1 MFNNH
6 FLTFL
11 LCFSLTLTLNGQTAL
26 PTEKVDVIKD
36 FEVRLKDSE
45 KKEITP
51 TLPPLDI
58 ATKTQYYNIQGKLA
72 EIEYPGPSIRP
83 LAVSKDKIPEGN
95 NGYLKVGGSYPIGYM
110 GEGEVTKNWDQAALQ
125 FGLHQFL
132 LDNSKNNPSQK
143 TGRTSVH
150 LKGTYFGKKGS
161 KVYTQ
166 GGYSSNL
173 YHFYG
178 YQFLPEYD
186 PSNIYE
192 EDAIAQ
198 KFRKLS
204 FSTFIENNAK
214 NKLGLTYQGGLQLYR
229 LKDNFLSRER
239 NLKGDIAVQKW
250 FGEKHDLS
258 IKAGGLLT
266 NYKDTITQK
275 LSILEFSPSF
285 TFRHRAFSLKGGAS
299 LFQDEKVTHIF
310 PNIEVKG
317 MIIPGI
323 LMVQAGI
330 KGEIAQENMDS
341 YTRYNPFTDMSLNI
355 INAKQTQFY
364 ALVTGEINQIGYQAK
379 INYLNTS
386 ALPLFVSKDELLPR
400 FEVILDTTTV
410 LSFEGNL
417 NFPINEKFQVN
428 TEVISRIFDT
438 KNEEKAWHRPGFEFN
453 TQLTYKSKN
462 QKLTS
467 SISAVAIGNIAYSST
482 ENLNPILEIN
492 IGGDYQIT
500 DHLRIFGQVNN
511 LTNRTNE
518 RWLYYRRFGINPSAG
533 LSLIF

>member
-1 MFNNH
+1 MHNSH
-6 FLTFL
+6 FFIFL
-11 LCFSLTLTLNGQTAL
+11 ICISIASSLNGQTTL

-51 TLPPLDI
+51 TLPPLDTAI
-58 ATKTQYYNIQGKLA
+58 KSQFYNIQGKLA

-95 NGYLKVGGSYPIGYM
+95 NGYLKVGGSI
-110 GEGEVTKNWDQAALQ
+110 Q
-125 FGLHQFL
+125 FGLQQFL
-132 LDNSKNNPSQK
+132 LDNTKNISSQK
-143 TGRTSVH
+143 TGRTSAH

-161 KVYTQ
+161 EVYIQ
-166 GGYSSNL
+166 GGYNSNL
-173 YHFYG
+173 YHYYG

-186 PSNIYE
+186 PSTIYE

-198 KFRKLS
+198 KFRRLS

-214 NKLGLTYQGGLQLYR
+214 NKLGLTYQGGIQLYR

-239 NLKGDIAVQKW
+239 NFRGDVAIQKW
-250 FGEKHDLS
+250 FGERHDLS
-258 IKAGGLLT
+258 IKAGALMN
-266 NYKDTITQK
+266 NYRDTTTQK

-285 TFRHRAFSLKGGAS
+285 TFRHRSFSLKGGAS
-299 LFQDEKVTHIF
+299 LFQDEMITHIF
-310 PNIEVKG
+310 PNIELKG

-323 LMVQAGI
+323 LMIQAGI

-341 YTRYNPFTDMSLNI
+341 YTRYNPFTNMDLSVV
-355 INAKQTQFY
+355 NAKQTQFY
-364 ALVTGEINQIGYQAK
+364 GLVTGEINKISYQAK

-386 ALPLFVSKDELLPR
+386 ALPIFVSKNEQLPR
-400 FEVILDTTTV
+400 FEVILDTASI

-417 NFPINEKFQVN
+417 SFPINEKFKFD
-428 TEVISRIFDT
+428 TEVISRVYDT

-453 TQLTYKSKN
+453 TQLTYRSKN

-467 SISAVAIGNIAYSST
+467 SISAVAIGKIAYSST
-482 ENLNPILEIN
+482 ENLIPILEIN
-492 IGGDYQIT
+492 VGGEYRIT
-500 DHLRIFGQVNN
+500 DNLKIFGQVNN
-511 LTNRTNE
+511 LTNQTNE